1 MLPKKVFAIVEKYA
15 KKENIPWSS
24 LRISK
29 VKKVDSHSAGLSG
42 EEIAKMLDAEDHDIR
57 LDLSDSAWRH
67 IKEELK

>member
-1 MLPKKVFAIVEKYA
+1 MRIVSAVDRDGET
-15 KKENIPWSS
+15 
-24 LRISK
+24 LK